1 MFNHGSILGIWKG
14 FIEMAREK
22 GHTFPRMKE
31 THTKEMTSEEIRSPE
46 EKQRQE
52 GQLAER

>member
-1 MFNHGSILGIWKG
+1 MINHGSILGIWKG